1 MELAWIA
8 EATPPSG
15 TNSIFEVFD
24 IEEYVR
30 IQSQFKNLSSIE
42 KTKYKDVK
50 RYIVASG
57 GIDLTPK
64 MENYKKLYEEISAN
78 LDKDEYPD
86 ILLMDMYSE
95 KETIMDLLTSLENEN
110 YIKSLYKRKKLKV
123 INGLK
128 TDTAIKLMDSIRQ
141 GRSLLQ
147 AARSS
152 NMLSKPLIDFYAAS
166 AYAYASIV
174 INSPL
179 HKSFDSLKGSHG
191 HTYDHLTGTVQF
203 GGRIPSGTFIDLLI
217 SLYLFPIVTGDIKFK
232 CSTMSSLAFVQER
245 EIKISLI
252 ALLSSVPELKSQVM
266 KIDVAQNIIHKLS
279 IRSDIVKNKVVYKFV
294 IGDGNLKPE
303 ENILKSVFKV
313 PNIEEAN
320 GRFIIN
326 VSVDKI
332 LDITPTIYQDMNGG
346 LWYIEPLIEGLYLPE
361 ICLHFLIISA
371 LCNIMRYSPHE
382 WNNILS
388 NKISSDFSLLISKYL
403 RLFEIKYPM
412 LVVQQLT
419 TFLPIIQS

>member
-1 MELAWIA
+1 M
-8 EATPPSG
+8 
-15 TNSIFEVFD
+15 
-24 IEEYVR
+24 
-30 IQSQFKNLSSIE
+30 
-42 KTKYKDVK
+42 
-50 RYIVASG
+50 
-57 GIDLTPK
+57 
-64 MENYKKLYEEISAN
+64 
-78 LDKDEYPD
+78 
-86 ILLMDMYSE
+86 
-95 KETIMDLLTSLENEN
+95 
-110 YIKSLYKRKKLKV
+110 LKV

-279 IRSDIVKNKVVYKFV
+279 IRSDVVKNKVVYKFV
-294 IGDGNLKPE
+294 IGDGNLKSK

-332 LDITPTIYQDMNGG
+332 LDITPPTIYQDMNGG
-346 LWYIEPLIEGLYLPE
+346 LWYIDPLIEGLYLPE

-382 WNNILS
+382 RNNILS